1 MRFSH
6 DALRSERLLIKWI
19 VAVSFQRSCCDKALG
34 LGNTVMVELAVL
46 SAAADRSLRRLD

>member
-1 MRFSH
+1 M
-6 DALRSERLLIKWI
+6 IKWI